1 MVSFSSFFVFITRMG
16 PLLRV
21 LPTGQWG
28 LWTQKL
34 AWGKPLACFPAC
46 FFLFLTLTYHPF
58 LSWRY
63 CPFWEQN
70 SGSWKVQ
77 GYFRKSQTGYLSLST
92 ACNNSTASTPNT
104 IELPWAYVL
113 TTLHLTYYQ
122 RMSRM
127 RKRGSRSKGSCVCLP
142 PLLASPNFN
151 AGETHSPLH
160 SLPRLCIQVFL

>member
-1 MVSFSSFFVFITRMG
+1 MRALDSEAGLGQASSLFPCLFFPISYSDLP
-16 PLLRV
+16 PL
-21 LPTGQWG
+21 
-28 LWTQKL
+28 
-34 AWGKPLACFPAC
+34 
-46 FFLFLTLTYHPF
+46 PF
-58 LSWRY
+58 LEIL
-63 CPFWEQN
+63 PFLRAKQ
-70 SGSWKVQ
+70 GSWKVQ

-122 RMSRM
+122 KMSRM

-142 PLLASPNFN
+142 SLLASPNSN

-160 SLPRLCIQVFL
+160 GLPRLCIQVFL